1 MTLSDYRLQRCQWAP
16 QRRAYQIP
24 NFHLIFDTRIINLRL
39 LFLRDITNKLFIS
52 LLEVKIFLQNIFTS
66 IASNITKIN
75 FAIFIYTC
83 FSYNS
88 KCYCNHTKKASLFC
102 IKTKPYIFITISY
115 LITNK
120 FRFLQT
126 EKLYKHTCII
136 IFRYH
141 FNQ

>member
-1 MTLSDYRLQRCQWAP
+1 MTLSNFVCKDVSGLLW
-16 QRRAYQIP
+16 RRAYQIP
-24 NFHLIFDTRIINLRL
+24 NLHLLFDTRIINLRL

-120 FRFLQT
+120 CFAFY
-126 EKLYKHTCII
+126 KLK
-136 IFRYH
+136 
-141 FNQ
+141 N